1 MNGFKSQFLLNPEIT
16 FLNHGSYGSCPVPIF
31 DKYQEWQRKLENQ
44 PVQFFTKDLYQGL
57 LRSRTSLSKFIGC
70 NENEI
75 LFFDNPTTA
84 IANII
89 HSVNLEPGSEV
100 LMTDH
105 EYGALIRAWN
115 IWGQNSG
122 VKIIQQKIELP
133 VTSHQNFIDDFLKGV
148 TKRTKIIFISQITS
162 PTGIVFPLKEII
174 RYVNDRGILS
184 IVDGAH
190 SPGQINID
198 MKDLKCDFYTG
209 ALHKWLCMPKG
220 TSFLYVKNEHQDW
233 MKPMINS
240 WGKHGE
246 DPGPSEFLQNF
257 QWQGTRDMSRFLIV
271 PDSLD
276 YFKKNILPNRNN
288 CYSMVLDAYSK
299 FESILGT
306 KPLSIGENWL
316 RQMVSHPLKKN
327 IPKNIKDILLNE
339 HNIEIPIFKWKDSLL
354 IRLSVQCYN
363 NEEDI
368 DSLMKAL
375 GSIV

>member
-75 LFFDNPTTA
+75 LFFDNPTIA

-115 IWGQNSG
+115 IWGQKSG

-190 SPGQINID
+190 GPGQINID

-233 MKPMINS
+233 MRPMINS
-240 WGKHGE
+240 WGKYGE

-299 FESILGT
+299 LESILGT
-306 KPLSIGENWL
+306 KPLSNGENWL

>member
-31 DKYQEWQRKLENQ
+31 DKYQEWQRKLEHQ
-44 PVQFFTKDLYQGL
+44 PVKFFTKDLYQGL

-75 LFFDNPTTA
+75 LFFDNPTIA

-89 HSVNLEPGSEV
+89 HSVNLEPGCEV

-115 IWGQNSG
+115 IWGQKSG

-299 FESILGT
+299 LESILGT
-306 KPLSIGENWL
+306 KPLSIGDHWL

-327 IPKNIKDILLNE
+327 IPENIKDILLNE

-363 NEEDI
+363 NKEDI

>member
-75 LFFDNPTTA
+75 LFFDNPTIA

-299 FESILGT
+299 LESILGT
-306 KPLSIGENWL
+306 KPLSIGDHWL

-327 IPKNIKDILLNE
+327 IPENIKDILLNE

-363 NEEDI
+363 NKEDI

>member
-16 FLNHGSYGSCPVPIF
+16 FLNHGSYGSCPAPIF
-31 DKYQEWQRKLENQ
+31 DKYQEWQKKLENQ
-44 PVQFFTKDLYQGL
+44 PVKFFTKDLYQGL
-57 LRSRTSLSKFIGC
+57 LRSRMSLSKFMGC

-75 LFFDNPTTA
+75 LFFDNPTIA

-105 EYGALIRAWN
+105 EYGALVRAWN
-115 IWGQNSG
+115 IWGQKSG

-133 VTSHQNFIDDFLKGV
+133 VTSYKNFIYNFLKGV
-148 TKRTKIIFISQITS
+148 TKKTKVIFISQITS
-162 PTGIVFPLKEII
+162 PTGIVFPLKKII
-174 RYVNDRGILS
+174 RYANDRGILS

-190 SPGQINID
+190 GPGQININI
-198 MKDLKCDFYTG
+198 KDLKCDFYTG

-240 WGKHGE
+240 WGKYGE

-257 QWQGTRDMSRFLIV
+257 QWQGTRDMSRFLVV
-271 PDSLD
+271 PDSID

-288 CYSMVLDAYSK
+288 CYSMVLDAHSK

-306 KPLSIGENWL
+306 KPISIGDNWI

-339 HNIEIPIFKWKDSLL
+339 HNIEIPIFKWEDSLL

>member
-75 LFFDNPTTA
+75 LFFDNPTIA

-115 IWGQNSG
+115 IWGQKSG

-133 VTSHQNFIDDFLKGV
+133 VTSNQNFIDDFLKGV

-190 SPGQINID
+190 GPGQINID

-276 YFKKNILPNRNN
+276 YYKKNILPNRNN

-299 FESILGT
+299 LESILGT
-306 KPLSIGENWL
+306 KPLSNGENWL

>member
-31 DKYQEWQRKLENQ
+31 NKYQEWQRKLENQ

-75 LFFDNPTTA
+75 LFFDNPTIA

-299 FESILGT
+299 LESILGT
-306 KPLSIGENWL
+306 KPLSIGDHWL

-327 IPKNIKDILLNE
+327 IPENIKDILLNE

-363 NEEDI
+363 NKEDI